1 MIWAH
6 GAAVQLEGMAHHHQ
20 AEVRAGKTRQWVQ
33 MAAFKLYEH
42 GTNVTL
48 KRVVKKK
55 GKESGYEEPIVTED
69 PTDVD
74 LNEGGN
80 VSPEAQFPTDCQG
93 LCMSGTSASEDTS
106 RLLLD
111 TAMYE
116 ALAKSQS
123 LKISN
128 RYPCLGV
135 RESSPCDTTV
145 LLPKT
150 GPWKQGASQLIVGAL
165 RVLWFH
171 IPFNR
176 IDDFYR
182 VLQEARELASK
193 SQHALAEEKWIVAG
207 FALVSILIYQVE

>member
-1 MIWAH
+1 MICAH
-6 GAAVQLEGMAHHHQ
+6 SAVVQLEGVARHHQ
-20 AEVRAGKTRQWVQ
+20 VEVRAGETEQWAQ
-33 MAAFKLYEH
+33 MTAFKLYEH
-42 GTNVTL
+42 GTDCTL
-48 KRVVKKK
+48 KRVIKKK
-55 GKESGYEEPIVTED
+55 GKESGDEEPVVSED
-69 PTDVD
+69 QADVAFND
-74 LNEGGN
+74 SGN
-80 VSPEAQFPTDCQG
+80 VSPEAQFPTDRQG
-93 LCMSGTSASEDTS
+93 LRVSGTSASEDTS

-111 TAMYE
+111 TAAYE
-116 ALAKSQS
+116 ALAKSRS

-128 RYPCLGV
+128 RYPRLGV

-207 FALVSILIYQVE
+207 FTLVSILIYQVE